1 MEDVKNGGYGSNTRF
16 ATPAGLPPVSC
27 EALWPPTARSL
38 KQLVELM
45 LDLVFVGITVLVFAV
60 LALIARGVEKL

>member
-1 MEDVKNGGYGSNTRF
+1 
-16 ATPAGLPPVSC
+16 VSC
-27 EALWPPTARSL
+27 GAARPPTARFL

-45 LDLVFVGITVLVFAV
+45 LDLVFVGLTIVVFAV